1 MPSTLDLCCST
12 FLRGKTSH
20 KDVKDSTNWLF
31 KAYYG
36 HRMFMGYCRVACEL
50 LYLILFLIA
59 EKQSGSLVDVVVSA
73 VQQGSPLSFLVELSL
88 FRWAI
93 KQTINVIQL
102 TLYNGIM
109 DPKIGQFEIHLL

>member
-36 HRMFMGYCRVACEL
+36 HRMFMGYCRVACE
-50 LYLILFLIA
+50 
-59 EKQSGSLVDVVVSA
+59 VVVSA

-93 KQTINVIQL
+93 KQTINVIQVTSTPYDGNVRL
-102 TLYNGIM
+102 S
-109 DPKIGQFEIHLL
+109 

>member
-36 HRMFMGYCRVACEL
+36 HRMFMGYCRVACEVIVALRVIIHIGICKCYQYFLPDPTVLTMQL

-59 EKQSGSLVDVVVSA
+59 EKQSGSLVDV
-73 VQQGSPLSFLVELSL
+73 GSHFLTIRL
-88 FRWAI
+88 FCI
-93 KQTINVIQL
+93 
-102 TLYNGIM
+102 
-109 DPKIGQFEIHLL
+109 

>member
-1 MPSTLDLCCST
+1 MQ
-12 FLRGKTSH
+12 
-20 KDVKDSTNWLF
+20 
-31 KAYYG
+31 
-36 HRMFMGYCRVACEL
+36 L

-93 KQTINVIQL
+93 KQTINVIQVTSTPYDGNVRL
-102 TLYNGIM
+102 S
-109 DPKIGQFEIHLL
+109 